1 MFLIVL
7 DIRFLLMRLVIL
19 SSQEA
24 VLDIDDIKVLFINSN
39 PVAMVKRRNSNLD
52 VWEGYKDSSVHGE
65 VNDYINV
72 WFGDY
77 AVCKQNIGFL
87 DDALHQILRLCL

>member
-1 MFLIVL
+1 
-7 DIRFLLMRLVIL
+7 MRLVIH
-19 SSQEA
+19 SSHEA

-39 PVAMVKRRNSNLD
+39 PVAMVKRKDRNRD

-65 VNDYINV
+65 VDDYVSV

-77 AVCKQNIGFL
+77 TVCKQNTGFL
-87 DDALHQILRLCL
+87 DSALEEVLRVCL